1 MKVQK
6 LFQKTLFGI
15 FALFGFIGLSTSV
28 LCIYTVDTHLSEEYV
43 SNSRDIAKTIA
54 DASVGIL
61 LNRDLA
67 VLQSLI
73 DQFVEIQG
81 IKYVYITDETG
92 EFLAH
97 TFVPGI
103 PEEIL
108 SGDARGTATVER
120 SLPGMG
126 DFVEVGSP
134 ILAGVAGAVHVGMD
148 TSLIALK
155 IQRAIGQQVYLIC
168 IVFVVG
174 VFAALWLVNL
184 AAKPLGELLGFAA
197 ALARSREREGG
208 GEGKVEDG
216 AAGERLLAR
225 DDELGQLARLFLYF
239 SEAARP
245 AGRGGGAVPARSS
258 DQAESSEGAG
268 FDGGAGAADAPAGSG
283 S

>member
-184 AAKPLGELLGFAA
+184 AAKPLGSCSASRR
-197 ALARSREREGG
+197 RSPGAGNGKGAVKGRSKTERPANGCSRATTSW
-208 GEGKVEDG
+208 DSSH
-216 AAGERLLAR
+216 A
-225 DDELGQLARLFLYF
+225 LFLYF

-258 DQAESSEGAG
+258 DQAESSEGTG